1 MLNSNKNLKLNKNI
15 YLSNF
20 TYFHQNLKEKNNLN
34 SCALPSASE
43 TRLEQGRLTPTVP
56 AKILNNFFT
65 KESSLFPLCK
75 QSTLNS
81 KRNIICK
88 STSRDLNSE
97 FLKKNE
103 LFVSSLKNTKGMQNS
118 QNSYSENQNIHKKLF
133 RTSIWGYDS
142 QTKSNFVPSAQS
154 MNKQTHVQNKSIS
167 TTQNANFS
175 ETSKQ
180 QVVSITYEEI
190 GLFPRSFNRVFDRF
204 FKQLFF
210 DVENLVIQEYRF
222 YRYLFLTTVKC
233 LVLLIFVPLSI
244 NFLAKNYLIRPV
256 TEYYWNTHNHE
267 IFLNSY
273 QQKRAFTEL
282 KNFEEKIYFES
293 LLFSENQLFISKVEP
308 WHIENQLQKNVVS
321 IQLTNNNEQK
331 NYSSFAGTTHHAY
344 SAYLPS
350 PSLVSLAEGSGQENL
365 TLNQQ
370 NKFSLIVESS
380 SKNKKEQILEPQNFN
395 SFNDLQILNTVSQ
408 NLKEEKN
415 SKAIFTR
422 GWVGSGGISFAD
434 ATTALPQHKNQQ
446 KNEFN
451 NDLYIAFTN
460 SLQKRLQIKI
470 FELANH
476 YNEESIEAVTNFFAD
491 VLSFSSLCFLL
502 VRLEIQINITKSFL
516 LEVFFGLD
524 DSKKSLLILFITDL
538 LVGYHSPN
546 IWELFFQTLFDH
558 YGLPE
563 SQTTIFLLVA
573 TLPVLLDVL
582 FKYLIFRHLNRA
594 SPATVATYHAM
605 IE

>member
-1 MLNSNKNLKLNKNI
+1 LKPLNIQK
-15 YLSNF
+15 
-20 TYFHQNLKEKNNLN
+20 
-34 SCALPSASE
+34 
-43 TRLEQGRLTPTVP
+43 
-56 AKILNNFFT
+56 
-65 KESSLFPLCK
+65 SSV
-75 QSTLNS
+75 N
-81 KRNIICK
+81 
-88 STSRDLNSE
+88 
-97 FLKKNE
+97 
-103 LFVSSLKNTKGMQNS
+103 QNS
-118 QNSYSENQNIHKKLF
+118 
-133 RTSIWGYDS
+133 R
-142 QTKSNFVPSAQS
+142 
-154 MNKQTHVQNKSIS
+154 
-167 TTQNANFS
+167 FS

-233 LVLLIFVPLSI
+233 LFILIFVPLGI
-244 NFLAKNYLIRPV
+244 NFISKNYLIRPV
-256 TEYYWNTHNHE
+256 TQYYWNTHNHE

-293 LLFSENQLFISKVEP
+293 LLFPENQFVFGSAEIQPTNISN
-308 WHIENQLQKNVVS
+308 ENPSTFRRTFDSNSSDNFK
-321 IQLTNNNEQK
+321 EQK
-331 NYSSFAGTTHHAY
+331 NSFNTKKLSSNLENQTNSLQKAVRTNTNFSTVRF
-344 SAYLPS
+344 S
-350 PSLVSLAEGSGQENL
+350 PLL
-365 TLNQQ
+365 
-370 NKFSLIVESS
+370 ESQTETELDA
-380 SKNKKEQILEPQNFN
+380 KNSN
-395 SFNDLQILNTVSQ
+395 SFRVPTNGDKNM
-408 NLKEEKN
+408 NL
-415 SKAIFTR
+415 SYL
-422 GWVGSGGISFAD
+422 FA
-434 ATTALPQHKNQQ
+434 H
-446 KNEFN
+446 
-451 NDLYIAFTN
+451 
-460 SLQKRLQIKI
+460 SLQKRLQMKI

-476 YNEESIEAVTNFFAD
+476 YNQESIEAVTNFFAD

-502 VRLEIQINITKSFL
+502 FRLEIQINITKSFL

>member
-1 MLNSNKNLKLNKNI
+1 M
-15 YLSNF
+15 
-20 TYFHQNLKEKNNLN
+20 NN
-34 SCALPSASE
+34 
-43 TRLEQGRLTPTVP
+43 Q
-56 AKILNNFFT
+56 
-65 KESSLFPLCK
+65 K
-75 QSTLNS
+75 QSGVS
-81 KRNIICK
+81 K
-88 STSRDLNSE
+88 
-97 FLKKNE
+97 
-103 LFVSSLKNTKGMQNS
+103 QNS
-118 QNSYSENQNIHKKLF
+118 RFVEN
-133 RTSIWGYDS
+133 
-142 QTKSNFVPSAQS
+142 
-154 MNKQTHVQNKSIS
+154 
-167 TTQNANFS
+167 
-175 ETSKQ
+175 SKQ

-233 LVLLIFVPLSI
+233 LFILIFVPLGI
-244 NFLAKNYLIRPV
+244 NFLAKNYVIRPV

-273 QQKRAFTEL
+273 QQKQAFREF

-293 LLFSENQLFISKVEP
+293 LLLSENQLFFEGSNIFASDLQTQKNFVDE
-308 WHIENQLQKNVVS
+308 EKTQFEDLSLQKNMKS
-321 IQLTNNNEQK
+321 EDLKI
-331 NYSSFAGTTHHAY
+331 S
-344 SAYLPS
+344 
-350 PSLVSLAEGSGQENL
+350 NL
-365 TLNQQ
+365 EYP
-370 NKFSLIVESS
+370 VH
-380 SKNKKEQILEPQNFN
+380 
-395 SFNDLQILNTVSQ
+395 DVSQ
-408 NLKEEKN
+408 NTNNLVFQIDVSQEKN
-415 SKAIFTR
+415 IQNFQNIQEK
-422 GWVGSGGISFAD
+422 
-434 ATTALPQHKNQQ
+434 QQ
-446 KNEFN
+446 TSLNFST
-451 NDLYIAFTN
+451 LFRN
-460 SLQKRLQIKI
+460 SLQKRLQTKML
-470 FELANH
+470 ELAHH

-491 VLSFSSLCFLL
+491 ILSFGSLCFLL

-524 DSKKSLLILFITDL
+524 DSKKSLLILFVTDL

>member
-1 MLNSNKNLKLNKNI
+1 MNKL
-15 YLSNF
+15 
-20 TYFHQNLKEKNNLN
+20 
-34 SCALPSASE
+34 
-43 TRLEQGRLTPTVP
+43 LT
-56 AKILNNFFT
+56 T
-65 KESSLFPLCK
+65 KGCLFSLFK
-75 QSTLNS
+75 ISTFHS
-81 KRNIICK
+81 TPNIVCK
-88 STSRDLNSE
+88 SAFRDLNNSE
-97 FLKKNE
+97 FLKKNDFSARATPKQRE
-103 LFVSSLKNTKGMQNS
+103 KNVKSMQNVQNSYYENRKSHQKLLNSKNKSISS
-118 QNSYSENQNIHKKLF
+118 QNSY
-133 RTSIWGYDS
+133 
-142 QTKSNFVPSAQS
+142 
-154 MNKQTHVQNKSIS
+154 
-167 TTQNANFS
+167 FS

-233 LVLLIFVPLSI
+233 LFILIFVPLGI

-273 QQKRAFTEL
+273 QQKRAFTQL

-293 LLFSENQLFISKVEP
+293 LLFSENQIFFGIS
-308 WHIENQLQKNVVS
+308 ENKFQTNLVPLEQTTISNDLALTSNKHNS
-321 IQLTNNNEQK
+321 TNNQYKKLEDRDALQQINE
-331 NYSSFAGTTHHAY
+331 F
-344 SAYLPS
+344 
-350 PSLVSLAEGSGQENL
+350 
-365 TLNQQ
+365 
-370 NKFSLIVESS
+370 SS
-380 SKNKKEQILEPQNFN
+380 S
-395 SFNDLQILNTVSQ
+395 DY
-408 NLKEEKN
+408 
-415 SKAIFTR
+415 
-422 GWVGSGGISFAD
+422 GIS
-434 ATTALPQHKNQQ
+434 LP
-446 KNEFN
+446 
-451 NDLYIAFTN
+451 N
-460 SLQKRLQIKI
+460 SIQKRLQMKI

-476 YNEESIEAVTNFFAD
+476 YNEESIEAITNFFAD
-491 VLSFSSLCFLL
+491 VLSFSSLCILL
-502 VRLEIQINITKSFL
+502 IRLEIQINITKSFL

-524 DSKKSLLILFITDL
+524 DSKKSLFILFITDL

>member
-1 MLNSNKNLKLNKNI
+1 MWKIQFFETKKKFRNKLKNSKQCVICHNQLNDELYESSKISSENSISQKKLTNGISNA
-15 YLSNF
+15 SN
-20 TYFHQNLKEKNNLN
+20 
-34 SCALPSASE
+34 SSSE
-43 TRLEQGRLTPTVP
+43 NGQYR
-56 AKILNNFFT
+56 KNFFSAFNNE
-65 KESSLFPLCK
+65 KKSFR
-75 QSTLNS
+75 S
-81 KRNIICK
+81 K
-88 STSRDLNSE
+88 
-97 FLKKNE
+97 
-103 LFVSSLKNTKGMQNS
+103 QNS
-118 QNSYSENQNIHKKLF
+118 
-133 RTSIWGYDS
+133 R
-142 QTKSNFVPSAQS
+142 
-154 MNKQTHVQNKSIS
+154 
-167 TTQNANFS
+167 FS
-175 ETSKQ
+175 DTSKQ

-222 YRYLFLTTVKC
+222 YRYLFFTTVKC
-233 LVLLIFVPLSI
+233 LFILLFVPLGI
-244 NFLAKNYLIRPV
+244 NFLAKNYFIRPV

-273 QQKRAFTEL
+273 QQKRAFHEL

-293 LLFSENQLFISKVEP
+293 LLLPENQLFFERA
-308 WHIENQLQKNVVS
+308 
-321 IQLTNNNEQK
+321 QLTK
-331 NYSSFAGTTHHAY
+331 
-344 SAYLPS
+344 
-350 PSLVSLAEGSGQENL
+350 
-365 TLNQQ
+365 
-370 NKFSLIVESS
+370 
-380 SKNKKEQILEPQNFN
+380 
-395 SFNDLQILNTVSQ
+395 
-408 NLKEEKN
+408 KN
-415 SKAIFTR
+415 SANENFI
-422 GWVGSGGISFAD
+422 V
-434 ATTALPQHKNQQ
+434 Q

-451 NDLYIAFTN
+451 TIFLNNSLSMTNSNSSINGIGNNKIQTSLQSDFLTN
-460 SLQKRLQIKI
+460 SLPISLISQDYSEKNLTKISSPFEKSQKEETKNNILKFSSSGYIQENSSLPLAMTYEERINKEKKENFLEKERDILNTGPNIDVSILFRNSIQKRLQTKI
-470 FELANH
+470 IELANH

-491 VLSFSSLCFLL
+491 VVSFSCLCFLL
-502 VRLEIQINITKSFL
+502 FRLEIQINITKSFL

-524 DSKKSLLILFITDL
+524 DSKKSLLILFVTDL

>member
-1 MLNSNKNLKLNKNI
+1 MTHFK
-15 YLSNF
+15 
-20 TYFHQNLKEKNNLN
+20 QNLKENHFLTSKKN
-34 SCALPSASE
+34 
-43 TRLEQGRLTPTVP
+43 
-56 AKILNNFFT
+56 IL
-65 KESSLFPLCK
+65 
-75 QSTLNS
+75 
-81 KRNIICK
+81 CK
-88 STSRDLNSE
+88 STSNDLNSE
-97 FLKKNE
+97 FVKKNDS
-103 LFVSSLKNTKGMQNS
+103 FVASLKNAKKTQNS
-118 QNSYSENQNIHKKLF
+118 QNSYSENRNTSQKFISSLNFQKKSTATNQN
-133 RTSIWGYDS
+133 SS
-142 QTKSNFVPSAQS
+142 
-154 MNKQTHVQNKSIS
+154 
-167 TTQNANFS
+167 FS

-210 DVENLVIQEYRF
+210 DVDNLVIQEYRF

-233 LVLLIFVPLSI
+233 LFILIFVPLGI

-293 LLFSENQLFISKVEP
+293 LLFSENQLFFGIP
-308 WHIENQLQKNVVS
+308 ENQFEKNFV
-321 IQLTNNNEQK
+321 
-331 NYSSFAGTTHHAY
+331 
-344 SAYLPS
+344 
-350 PSLVSLAEGSGQENL
+350 
-365 TLNQQ
+365 
-370 NKFSLIVESS
+370 S
-380 SKNKKEQILEPQNFN
+380 SKNIEVSTKNQNFN
-395 SFNDLQILNTVSQ
+395 MPSAENDSFAFVKSQQTKKFHNDLS
-408 NLKEEKN
+408 
-415 SKAIFTR
+415 
-422 GWVGSGGISFAD
+422 
-434 ATTALPQHKNQQ
+434 
-446 KNEFN
+446 
-451 NDLYIAFTN
+451 IAFTN
-460 SLQKRLQIKI
+460 SIQKRLQTKI

-476 YNEESIEAVTNFFAD
+476 YNEESIEAITNFFAD